1 MFASLDLHSC
11 LAGSLMA
18 FAVGVVGLM
27 HGEPG
32 DSAPAPMEPAAR
44 AVMEPAIT
52 PFATPSTSGR
62 KVTRSAD
69 GMFYIT
75 CMIDGK
81 PVRFL
86 VDTGASVTVLTEQDA
101 SLVAASLDAETGESS
116 LSTVGGQA
124 SARQGQLDGLVIA
137 GRKLPPIR
145 VAVLSTGINVSLL
158 GQNALSKLGPITFD
172 KDVMTLR

>member
-1 MFASLDLHSC
+1 
-11 LAGSLMA
+11 
-18 FAVGVVGLM
+18 
-27 HGEPG
+27 
-32 DSAPAPMEPAAR
+32 
-44 AVMEPAIT
+44 
-52 PFATPSTSGR
+52 
-62 KVTRSAD
+62 
-69 GMFYIT
+69 
-75 CMIDGK
+75 MIDGK

-101 SLVAASLDAETGESS
+101 ALVAANLDAETGESS